1 MKILI
6 SAVGTT
12 DPIMKNHDGALL
24 HLTRI
29 YRPEKIVLIYSEEM
43 LAKKEWIETA
53 LQSIEGYSP
62 IIVVDS
68 TILKNDEVYIFDK
81 MYEEI
86 TQIIKRYK
94 NDEDELILNL
104 SSATPQIISA
114 MFATNRIYDY
124 NTRAVQVATPDKS
137 ANRRF
142 DPASGPDIE
151 ELIDTNIDNSSSFE
165 NRSLEDKSEKF
176 NQSLVKRYLRQLIKQ
191 YDYAAA
197 LAILT
202 KKDNKILSKTKQK
215 KV

>member
-68 TILKNDEVYIFDK
+68 NILKNDEVYI
-81 MYEEI
+81 
-86 TQIIKRYK
+86 
-94 NDEDELILNL
+94 LI
-104 SSATPQIISA
+104 
-114 MFATNRIYDY
+114 RC
-124 NTRAVQVATPDKS
+124 
-137 ANRRF
+137 
-142 DPASGPDIE
+142 
-151 ELIDTNIDNSSSFE
+151 
-165 NRSLEDKSEKF
+165 
-176 NQSLVKRYLRQLIKQ
+176 
-191 YDYAAA
+191 
-197 LAILT
+197 T
-202 KKDNKILSKTKQK
+202 KKSLKLLSVIKMIKMN
-215 KV
+215 

>member
-81 MYEEI
+81 MYE
-86 TQIIKRYK
+86 
-94 NDEDELILNL
+94 
-104 SSATPQIISA
+104 
-114 MFATNRIYDY
+114 
-124 NTRAVQVATPDKS
+124 
-137 ANRRF
+137 
-142 DPASGPDIE
+142 
-151 ELIDTNIDNSSSFE
+151 
-165 NRSLEDKSEKF
+165 
-176 NQSLVKRYLRQLIKQ
+176 
-191 YDYAAA
+191 
-197 LAILT
+197 
-202 KKDNKILSKTKQK
+202 
-215 KV
+215 